1 MLSQFIQNAYDVVVL
16 VILFGVTIFVHEFGH
31 FIVALKCGLIVETF
45 SLGFG
50 PAIWKKKVR
59 GITYKISWIP
69 FGGYVALPQ
78 LDPTGMAT
86 VQGSDESGDG
96 DLSKNDNVKKLP
108 PVAYWKKILVS
119 VAGAVG
125 NVLFA
130 ILLAWVIYLSPSAEV
145 GASSTGIG
153 YVSTNSPAYA
163 QGLRA
168 GDRVVAVNGTSV
180 GTWYRFSE
188 ESVLSADS
196 ARNVTLTVKYREEE
210 RDIEIPLAKE
220 PRGQVI
226 EGIEKAM
233 PCVFGEVTPG
243 GNTAV
248 AGIMVGDFLVNF
260 DGVPVTSTFHLLRM
274 VKGRDGEVVSVVLRR
289 GDEDIECDVRLPLGD
304 VERAGG
310 CLVGKIVKASPAAA
324 AGLKERDVVKEFDGV
339 SIIGWPH
346 LCRQV
351 AASDGVEVEIVV
363 KRKGREI
370 NLLITPEFNEKYKKM
385 VVGIQEGYIP
395 VFPWMRYKEPMAQV
409 KSDASGIMR
418 ILDALTTP
426 EKAGN
431 AAKALGGPV
440 MIVRALWVSI
450 KISIFNAVGFLRF
463 LNINLAILNLLPI
476 PVLDGGHIVLA
487 LWEWITRRKVHPKI
501 INALV
506 NAFAVL
512 LIGSMLLI
520 TFRDIFGPLSN
531 VKKFFSKDKPTA
543 DVITNTV
550 PDAVTNVLPDVLEE

>member
-1 MLSQFIQNAYDVVVL
+1 MLEFIQNAYDVVVL
-16 VILFGVTIFVHEFGH
+16 VVLFGVTIFVHEFGH
-31 FIVALKCGLIVETF
+31 FIVALKCGLVVETF

-50 PAIWKKKVR
+50 PAIWKKTVN

-86 VQGSDESGDG
+86 IQGSDSEDG
-96 DLSKNDNVKKLP
+96 DVPAEDDVKKLP
-108 PVAYWKKILVS
+108 AIAPWKKILVS

-130 ILLAWVIYLSPSAEV
+130 ILLAWIIYMSPSADI

-153 YVSTNSPAYA
+153 YVATNSPAYA

-168 GDRVVAVNGTSV
+168 GDNVVAVNGTSV
-180 GTWYRFSE
+180 GTWYRFNE
-188 ESVLSADS
+188 ECVLSVNS
-196 ARNVTLTVKYREEE
+196 ERNVTLTVEYSGVE
-210 RDIEIPLAKE
+210 RDVEIPIAKDL
-220 PRGQVI
+220 RGQII
-226 EGIEKAM
+226 EGIDKSM
-233 PCVFGEVTPG
+233 PCVFGKVMPG
-243 GNTAV
+243 GNTDA
-248 AGIMVGDFLVNF
+248 AGIMVGDLLVKF
-260 DGVPVTSTFHLLRM
+260 DGIPVASTFHLLRL
-274 VKGRDGEVVSVVLRR
+274 VSGRDGDVVRLVLKR
-289 GDEDIECDVRLPLGD
+289 GDENVECDVTLPMGD

-310 CLVGKIVKASPAAA
+310 CLAGKVVENSPAALAGLEERDIVKA
-324 AGLKERDVVKEFDGV
+324 FDGV
-339 SIIGWPH
+339 RIVGWPH
-346 LCRQV
+346 LCREV
-351 AASDGVEVEIVV
+351 MANDGSEVEIVV
-363 KRKGREI
+363 NRKGQEMKF
-370 NLLITPEFNEKYKKM
+370 LITPTFNEEYQKM
-385 VVGIQEGYIP
+385 VVGIVEGHMP
-395 VFPWMRYKEPMAQV
+395 TFPWMHYKEPMAQI
-409 KSDASGIMR
+409 KGDASGIMR

-440 MIVRALWVSI
+440 MIVRALWASI

-476 PVLDGGHIVLA
+476 PVLDGGHIVLS

-501 INALV
+501 INILV

-531 VKKFFSKDKPTA
+531 VGKFFRKAEPTA
-543 DVITNTV
+543 DVITNAV
-550 PDAVTNVLPDVLEE
+550 PDAVSDIVEE